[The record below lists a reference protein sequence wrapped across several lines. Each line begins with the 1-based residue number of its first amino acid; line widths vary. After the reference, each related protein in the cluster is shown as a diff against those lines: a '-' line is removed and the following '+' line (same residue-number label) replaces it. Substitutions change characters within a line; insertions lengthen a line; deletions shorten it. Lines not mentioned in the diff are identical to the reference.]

1 MTTQHFQRPGADEWW
16 GGNSQRSAAQLVT
29 FLPIELTEIPL
40 FLLELN

>member
-29 FLPIELTEIPL
+29 FLPIELAEILVFPQK
-40 FLLELN
+40 LN